1 MPGSRLRCGTVL
13 LEPLVAL
20 LVVVVA
26 GLAALTAV
34 AGLRDTASAYLLRER
49 EIGAA
54 RAFLDAVSLWPT
66 AELDRRLGE
75 HAQGPFLLSIARPEE
90 TVYVVELADR
100 VWHKRLLWT
109 ALYRPRD
116 LTNGP

>member
-1 MPGSRLRCGTVL
+1 MLGSRLRCGSVL

-26 GLAALTAV
+26 GLAALSAV
-34 AGLRDTASAYLLRER
+34 AGLRDTTGAYLQRER

-54 RAFLDAVSLWPT
+54 SAFLDAVSLWPT
-66 AELDRRLGE
+66 AELNRRLGE

-90 TVYVVELADR
+90 TVYVVQLSDR
-100 VWHKRLLWT
+100 VWHRRILWT
-109 ALYRPRD
+109 ALYRPRE
-116 LTNGP
+116 LTNAP